1 MFSVNF
7 SKIKVISSLYIYI
20 YIYIYQSW
28 TTSSDCLQFIQN
40 FTKYKRWWHVS
51 WSSELETIKQMD
63 GIVYRILSKQAKIK
77 KCLHWLI
84 FHTKMYNWC
93 WECGLKMVQK
103 LETYVNCLGFNSESL
118 PCQCYPLSST
128 EANKCLFRWRHLFEI
143 SDFLFSM
150 IASSPFAMRTFSA
163 VQREHFLEIGL

>member
-1 MFSVNF
+1 M
-7 SKIKVISSLYIYI
+7 
-20 YIYIYQSW
+20 
-28 TTSSDCLQFIQN
+28 
-40 FTKYKRWWHVS
+40 
-51 WSSELETIKQMD
+51 KQMD

-150 IASSPFAMRTFSA
+150 IASSPFAMRTYIYIYMGQKLQDGKKVLEMSVTNLHSECCLVKTIHPTDLGLLPTWRSILRAPAQEFSHSW
-163 VQREHFLEIGL
+163 ENF